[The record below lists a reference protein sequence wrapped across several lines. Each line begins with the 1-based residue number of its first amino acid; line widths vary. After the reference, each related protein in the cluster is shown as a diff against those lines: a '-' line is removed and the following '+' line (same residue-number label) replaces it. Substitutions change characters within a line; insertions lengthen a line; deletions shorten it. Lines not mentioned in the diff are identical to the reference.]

1 MFNYQQTYLKSIRK
15 MSAAGTK
22 NEGRSRF
29 SDEQIRFLECMF
41 ETHSRPELKM
51 KQELAKTLGLQPRQV
66 AIWFQ
71 NRRARSKS
79 RQIEEEFNSL
89 KHNYEMLASMS
100 ECLKEENRALVTQLQ
115 TLRELA
121 KTQEGSVTLTR
132 NFTNKNNNEDLGP
145 VSVANDSK
153 FISEDC
159 RHEISVPFYG
169 GTSYVGEDDIILDI
183 EDYGFFQDGG
193 GSRGFLG

>member
-1 MFNYQQTYLKSIRK
+1 MFNYQQTYLKSIRT

-79 RQIEEEFNSL
+79 RQIEQEFNSL
-89 KHNYEMLASMS
+89 KHNYEMLASTS
-100 ECLKEENRALVTQLQ
+100 ECLKEENRALVTQ

-121 KTQEGSVTLTR
+121 KTQEGSVTITR

-169 GTSYVGEDDIILDI
+169 DTSYVGEDDIILDM
-183 EDYGFFQDGG
+183 EEYGFVQDGG
-193 GSRGFLG
+193 GSMGFLG

>member
-1 MFNYQQTYLKSIRK
+1 MFNDQQTYLKSIRTM

-29 SDEQIRFLECMF
+29 SDEQIRFLECMLL
-41 ETHSRPELKM
+41 PELRM

-79 RQIEEEFNSL
+79 RQIEQEFNNL

-100 ECLKEENRALVTQLQ
+100 ECLKEENRTLVTQLQ

-121 KTQEGSVTLTR
+121 KTQQGSVTMTR

-159 RHEISVPFYG
+159 RGEISVPLYG

-183 EDYGFFQDGG
+183 EEYGFVQDGG
-193 GSRGFLG
+193 GSRGFWG